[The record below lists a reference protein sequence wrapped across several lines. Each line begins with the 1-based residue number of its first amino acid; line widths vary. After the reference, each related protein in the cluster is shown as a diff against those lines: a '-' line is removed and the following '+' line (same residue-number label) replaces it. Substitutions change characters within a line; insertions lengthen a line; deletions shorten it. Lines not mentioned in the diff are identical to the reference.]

1 MALLSIHAENK
12 CQINNSYII
21 LFTWKWCLKCSMREC
36 VRIWGVYICLYDL
49 SRQSWIAVG
58 KYLEVY
64 SGKYRLF
71 LRILTMCLFY
81 SNHKEDSGGTKKRSF
96 TCNGVK
102 GNHLQYK
109 SEWFQIWINP
119 KEKWHLV
126 APG

>member
-1 MALLSIHAENK
+1 MSLLSIHAENK
-12 CQINNSYII
+12 CQINNSYIVVI
-21 LFTWKWCLKCSMREC
+21 TWKWCLKCSLREC
-36 VRIWGVYICLYDL
+36 VRVWRVYICLYDL
-49 SRQSWIAVG
+49 SRESWIAAG

-81 SNHKEDSGGTKKRSF
+81 SNHKEDNSDTKKRSF